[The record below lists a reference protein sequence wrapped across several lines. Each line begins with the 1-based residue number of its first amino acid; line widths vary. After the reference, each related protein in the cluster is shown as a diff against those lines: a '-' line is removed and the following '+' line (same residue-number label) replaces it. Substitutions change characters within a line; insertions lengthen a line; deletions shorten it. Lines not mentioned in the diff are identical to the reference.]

1 VKRTVKE
8 RMVKIQET
16 KTGRKYIKVK
26 GKRLYLNTFLKRVNK
41 KRLICHLLPISK
53 ITEKNA
59 EKLILFL
66 LDPTKKK
73 LPKVKKKQP
82 TVKQVETKIPKI
94 TREKVEKSFIQL
106 QKLRNVAED
115 TKKQIKTEK
124 DKDIVDK
131 LKKSLKETQEAE
143 RAQAKLIK
151 EVGQDLDKAI
161 KDLNK
166 DLPKE
171 QKLPTYRETYPEV
184 FKPAPTE
191 AEIAQYVDRMED
203 RASEDSKVFG
213 FSNIVPAAEV
223 RESRQTGEGI
233 LKKIFDFTR
242 QIITGR
248 DKLGS
253 KFEKRLNKFKDQKI
267 KEVYIVR
274 APIIKGV
281 EKALD
286 LLNKGKLKKE
296 MVKAGYDDLFHL
308 TLNIVLENGVCLRI
322 EKNETV
328 YIDRGCIYKNPK
340 PETGVKKVEV
350 KKDIT
355 LGEAY
360 DKMTKGYPSA
370 SRLYGYDSVNN
381 NCQRFVN
388 TFLSQNKD
396 AFNYTGEDKSFVVQD
411 VRDVMKKFK
420 KTKGISKKI
429 TDLASRLSLF
439 LTGGAGPDSLVG
451 GGIAGDKEKLRKLWN
466 NRNGYPNLSDS
477 VIWQQNDYPYLEN
490 FDKGIKEIRTSNFIN
505 NLNTTNR
512 EHKET
517 INSLDEK
524 IKSGKRYV
532 SILGQYIDE
541 KPYRIK
547 QYKERINKLTNE
559 IKRNTRIKSLFET
572 SDNDKKEMDELLNIP
587 SKGSKNVKSIIK
599 NYITNDTFKSLYDEL
614 KEIDDLEKKEIK
626 KEIDDLADDENQEGG
641 FRPIDFYQRQINM
654 ATRQIQNLQP
664 LRHGNAIKALKKFLK
679 GRYQDHGI
687 EPSETELLLSE
698 MTENWPRNRT
708 INIEI
713 PTNINSSRRLDF
725 SNDKDEKEQKG
736 GLIDQP
742 EEALSNVEIEN
753 IMKKYKNFLGVSPVD
768 TGYKLLHMVKPKS
781 NGGLIYNL
789 DKAGERGS
797 HWVAVY
803 YDARPGRKNNIC
815 YYDSFGR
822 DIPKEIQGDIKQ
834 IVKLLD
840 CDKHMK
846 LKINRKVNQ
855 DKSSVSCG
863 YLCCL
868 FLMDLFRNKSFK
880 SATGFSVKKNE
891 DRAED
896 LQEKFD
902 YIL

>member
-1 VKRTVKE
+1 
-8 RMVKIQET
+8 MKIQET

-73 LPKVKKKQP
+73 LPKVKTKKDK
-82 TVKQVETKIPKI
+82 VKLKEVKSLRSKIEKGIEQIKKIREVEQ
-94 TREKVEKSFIQL
+94 E
-106 QKLRNVAED
+106 

-124 DKDIVDK
+124 DKDIIDK

-143 RAQAKLIK
+143 RAQAKVIK
-151 EVGQDLDKAI
+151 EVGQDVDKAI
-161 KDLNK
+161 KELNK

-184 FKPAPTE
+184 FTPFPTE
-191 AEIAQYVDRMED
+191 AEIEEATRDQPEQPLDRKQQAPMTEML
-203 RASEDSKVFG
+203 F
-213 FSNIVPAAEV
+213 
-223 RESRQTGEGI
+223 EG
-233 LKKIFDFTR
+233 
-242 QIITGR
+242 
-248 DKLGS
+248 LG
-253 KFEKRLNKFKDQKI
+253 KQ
-267 KEVYIVR
+267 
-274 APIIKGV
+274 
-281 EKALD
+281 
-286 LLNKGKLKKE
+286 
-296 MVKAGYDDLFHL
+296 
-308 TLNIVLENGVCLRI
+308 NG
-322 EKNETV
+322 
-328 YIDRGCIYKNPK
+328 G
-340 PETGVKKVEV
+340 
-350 KKDIT
+350 
-355 LGEAY
+355 
-360 DKMTKGYPSA
+360 
-370 SRLYGYDSVNN
+370 
-381 NCQRFVN
+381 
-388 TFLSQNKD
+388 
-396 AFNYTGEDKSFVVQD
+396 
-411 VRDVMKKFK
+411 
-420 KTKGISKKI
+420 
-429 TDLASRLSLF
+429 
-439 LTGGAGPDSLVG
+439 
-451 GGIAGDKEKLRKLWN
+451 AGDKEKLRKLWN
-466 NRNGYPNLSDS
+466 YRNGYPNLSDS
-477 VIWQQNDYPYLEN
+477 DIWQQNDYPYLEN

-505 NLNTTNR
+505 NLNTRNR

-532 SILGQYIDE
+532 SILEQYIDE
-541 KPYRIK
+541 KPDKIEK
-547 QYKERINKLTNE
+547 YKERINKLTNE

-572 SDNDKKEMDELLNIP
+572 SDKDKKEMDELLNIP

-599 NYITNDTFKSLYDEL
+599 KYITNDTFKSLYDEL
-614 KEIDDLEKKEIK
+614 KEIDDLEKKANDTPLFDELT
-626 KEIDDLADDENQEGG
+626 ENDDLTDDENQEGG

-664 LRHGNAIKALKKFLK
+664 LRHGNAIKALKKFLR
-679 GRYQDHGI
+679 GRYQDHNI
-687 EPSETELLLSE
+687 EPSERELLLSE
-698 MTENWPRNRT
+698 MSENWPRNRT